1 MNPQVNALLLG
12 VEDIAASKKFYG
24 EGLGCPIQQDH
35 NVFVQFDLGGGSTSL
50 GLYAWDALAQDA
62 GVPADNKGGF
72 RGFTLS
78 YLVSD
83 HARVDEVL
91 EAARKAGGKVLKP
104 AAKQQ
109 WGGYSGTFAD
119 PDGYVWKVAAS

>member
-12 VEDIAASKKFYG
+12 VKDINASKKFYG
-24 EGLGCPIQQDH
+24 EGLGCPIQQDYKT
-35 NVFVQFDLGGGSTSL
+35 FVQFNLGDGTTSL
-50 GLYAWDALAQDA
+50 GLYQWDALAQDA
-62 GVPADNKGGF
+62 GVAADNNGGF

-78 YLVSD
+78 HLVVSHD
-83 HARVDEVL
+83 RVDEVI
-91 EAARKAGGKVLKP
+91 AAAEKAGATVLKP